1 MKTTETKKQET
12 LRDQFFAP
20 LEIALGRAK
29 YTRACNNYSDQTFVH
44 SGVGRVIE
52 ASKSG
57 RAWIQFFCTVA
68 CVSISV
74 ANFFAALRSKRRLRL
89 LEEVDANVRQQ
100 VDQQSCEHSDP
111 FASYPELETFEI
123 YASDGHSHGASA
135 HEEAIDGKKRAVN
148 HIFSLNLRTHTLA
161 HLTVTQPAEGQKKE
175 HEIKAIK
182 RLGGNALRLD
192 APKGTKVIHAYD
204 PAIIDYREWYKW
216 KQGNGVY
223 IITREKSNSQLL
235 VLEVRVWD
243 KEDPRNAGVI
253 SDKLMLSASGV
264 SIRRVRYCDPVTGQ
278 AYSFLTTEMTLPPG
292 LIAFI
297 YKLRWDVEKVFD
309 EVENKLEQKKAWG
322 KQDTTKT
329 QQALFIC
336 LAHNLLMRLEKK
348 LEVEEGITDEKV
360 LRKQAK
366 RLALDI
372 QKAHDAGRTPNCLV
386 ENVSRATQRSL
397 QFIRWLR
404 TGLTLNTSWEKAVER
419 VRPLML
425 NYLS

>member
-1 MKTTETKKQET
+1 
-12 LRDQFFAP
+12 
-20 LEIALGRAK
+20 
-29 YTRACNNYSDQTFVH
+29 
-44 SGVGRVIE
+44 
-52 ASKSG
+52 
-57 RAWIQFFCTVA
+57 
-68 CVSISV
+68 
-74 ANFFAALRSKRRLRL
+74 
-89 LEEVDANVRQQ
+89 
-100 VDQQSCEHSDP
+100 
-111 FASYPELETFEI
+111 
-123 YASDGHSHGASA
+123 
-135 HEEAIDGKKRAVN
+135 
-148 HIFSLNLRTHTLA
+148 
-161 HLTVTQPAEGQKKE
+161 
-175 HEIKAIK
+175 
-182 RLGGNALRLD
+182 
-192 APKGTKVIHAYD
+192 
-204 PAIIDYREWYKW
+204 
-216 KQGNGVY
+216 
-223 IITREKSNSQLL
+223 
-235 VLEVRVWD
+235 
-243 KEDPRNAGVI
+243 
-253 SDKLMLSASGV
+253 MLSASGV

-386 ENVSRATQRSL
+386 ENVTRATQRSL